1 VDDLSAVQ
9 VLNAQHNLNEN
20 LPHEVLNERLTI
32 LLLYI
37 TQKIT
42 MLAILHDNVYLL
54 IVNETV

>member
-1 VDDLSAVQ
+1 MDDLSAVQ

-42 MLAILHDNVYLL
+42 MLAILQDNVYLL

>member
-1 VDDLSAVQ
+1 VDDLPAVQ

-20 LPHEVLNERLTI
+20 LPHEVFDERLSI

-42 MLAILHDNVYLL
+42 MLAILHDDVYLL